1 MLFQQSF
8 GYFRKVIGR
17 VSAQRNLCLVFATG
31 LYEFKFH
38 VSEKFLYFSLAKIDS
53 KNRTHVIM
61 VLLFCCSVTRLQY
74 FLFDFDK

>member
-31 LYEFKFH
+31 LYEFKISCIRDIFIFF
-38 VSEKFLYFSLAKIDS
+38 VSKDRLKKQETRNNGFI
-53 KNRTHVIM
+53 I
-61 VLLFCCSVTRLQY
+61 LL
-74 FLFDFDK
+74 